1 MQRVSSARVIVDGKT
16 VGEIG
21 GGLLALV
28 GAAKGDSEEDVK
40 MVAEKTINLRI
51 FEDDAGK
58 MNLSLLDTGGELL
71 VVSQFTLLADCTKGR
86 RPSFFDAMDP
96 EPAAELV
103 ERFATCVER
112 RGLRVGR
119 GVFGASMTV
128 ELVND
133 GPVTIVLDSADRRK
147 K

>member
-1 MQRVSSARVIVDGKT
+1 MQRVSSARVIVDGET

-21 GGLLALV
+21 AGILALV
-28 GAAKGDSEEDVK
+28 GAAKGDSEKDAEA
-40 MVAEKTINLRI
+40 VADKTINLRI

-58 MNLSLLDTGGELL
+58 MNLSLLDSGRELL

-86 RPSFFDAMDP
+86 RPSFFEAMDP

-103 ERFATCVER
+103 ARFASYVES
-112 RGLRVGR
+112 RGLNVAR

-128 ELVND
+128 EIVNQ
-133 GPVTIVLDSADRRK
+133 GPVTIVLDSSDRRSR
-147 K
+147 